1 MKGLVVKSTGSW
13 YAVICEGE
21 RYDCRLRGN
30 FRIKDIKSTNPIVVG
45 DWVKIDVDK
54 DNVGMITEIYDRKN
68 YIIRKSTNLSRE
80 SQILASNIDMAFLVV
95 TLKKPETHLAFI
107 DRFLASC
114 EAYKVPVTLVFNKI
128 DLLNEN
134 DLLELEK
141 IIDIYRHVPYE
152 TLKISVLNKIGLLEL
167 KSHLKG
173 KVCIFAGNSGVGK
186 STIVNHLFPDVNQRT
201 SAVSQS
207 HNKGTHTT
215 TFVEMFI
222 AEEDTFIIDSPGIK
236 SFGMTDLNM
245 DELSHYFPEMFA
257 LLTDCKFFNCTHTHE
272 PDCAVKQG
280 VENGKVSQSRYLSY
294 LNIFNEKD
302 EKYRY

>member
-280 VENGKVSQSRYLSY
+280 VENGIVSQSRYLSY